1 MLKTKKIR
9 LFLLTLILILICF
22 LNLFSLTSCNIDSSQ
37 IYDSLFPNVIVIIVH
52 SLSTI
57 LLIILSIWIVWLP
70 TKNKLE
76 ERREYISKVL
86 NDSEKAKHES
96 FKRLLDAENK
106 RLDAY
111 AEAENIIIRAKNES
125 FFEYNEI
132 IELAQK
138 NSEII
143 KNDALKLA
151 DEYKKQIE
159 VKNNEKILDLTLFAT
174 SKLLK
179 AKLSKKDN
187 EKFVSKFISDI
198 KKEKK
203 EK

>member
-1 MLKTKKIR
+1 
-9 LFLLTLILILICF
+9 
-22 LNLFSLTSCNIDSSQ
+22 
-37 IYDSLFPNVIVIIVH
+37 
-52 SLSTI
+52 
-57 LLIILSIWIVWLP
+57 
-70 TKNKLE
+70 
-76 ERREYISKVL
+76 
-86 NDSEKAKHES
+86 
-96 FKRLLDAENK
+96 LDAENK